1 MLHSIQGKWVN
12 DISDVY
18 VIKILPSLCSA
29 IYTLI
34 IIIKPNFIFPFFFF
48 FFWIIGV
55 KQLFP
60 TLKKKKK
67 NWKTGVPARA
77 QWGKNPTAA
86 AQVAAEA

>member
-48 FFWIIGV
+48 LDYWCKTTFSHI
-55 KQLFP
+55 
-60 TLKKKKK
+60 KKKKK

>member
-34 IIIKPNFIFPFFFF
+34 IIKPNFIFPFFF

-67 NWKTGVPARA
+67 LENWSSC
-77 QWGKNPTAA
+77 
-86 AQVAAEA
+86 

>member
-1 MLHSIQGKWVN
+1 MQCYLYINNYYKAKLH
-12 DISDVY
+12 
-18 VIKILPSLCSA
+18 LP
-29 IYTLI
+29 
-34 IIIKPNFIFPFFFF
+34 FFF